1 MSIERNFNKYLYN
14 LVKSSAKDNK
24 VAKTVALNY
33 QRLNRD
39 AKDKF
44 FESLMLAY
52 ANYSDSAFDNIK
64 FEVSSNLGSAESKK
78 DFRLKS
84 VRIANVRGIP
94 EPKNSTKFGFD
105 LFDDGQ
111 IQNGVFLGPNGTGKS
126 SLFDAIEFIYSNEV
140 AEKKLRVKNPES
152 LTEKD
157 YFTYLGYFNE
167 PPECEIETPSGNFS
181 LRNRVFKTYE
191 ELKTIYPETHFISD
205 YDIYNK
211 GQLNYLG
218 RNDDS
223 QSFHLLIA
231 SSLGLQDYLDF
242 TNMLKSISTYRRSK
256 ETSDRKKITDRKNEL
271 IQEIEK
277 NQEQITIKL
286 EKIKELKTSNTENPN
301 DNNGEKLA
309 TTLAAIKQ
317 TSISF
322 PFDKSQYQKTFE
334 RYRNAHEMFLGL
346 SVNQNLQTEAQF
358 LSLGLELINHSE
370 NCPLC
375 ENSKSSV
382 ADIKKKIEKRITEIQ
397 EFDSA
402 SNDLNQSIRNIQ
414 NTIKDILTR
423 LQSTERTL
431 KLESDRIVAV
441 SELMEIHR
449 NGKELID
456 LLEDETR
463 NLIEVDEAISKII
476 TSNDVLSKKD
486 EAILKL
492 IQSKEAVL
500 LIDVANTPLAIEK
513 FALRR
518 QQKIAEIE
526 TSLAMPLNSISPKQ
540 QILILESEIKTHQ
553 ATVNINGQ
561 QIKTLEKDI
570 EKLTTTINTIAEIKL
585 KAGEFAKTLEVE
597 VNKLVTNSFEPIK
610 ETITTI
616 LSEYLKEE
624 NVSLQI
630 RLDEKPSLDDQ
641 ESTVTTILAE
651 IQRINTQTGEQ
662 EIHSP
667 SKFFNT
673 FRFRL
678 FCTMVSVS
686 VVIAARK
693 NSGINL
699 PLVLDDVF
707 YASDYN
713 SKTTFS
719 LFIRTILDLFRR
731 FNSEMPLQFVLFT
744 HDELV
749 FDSAL
754 DAISEFETLKT
765 ELLPTQAIDLQWKNS
780 IEHRTAFAR
789 LFPAK
794 DVDSKVTKSAFG
806 NFWDLTYKIPTQI
819 VHLLDENEN
828 G

>member
-1 MSIERNFNKYLYN
+1 MIIERNFNKYLFN
-14 LVKSSAKDNK
+14 LVKSNAMDNK
-24 VAKTVALNY
+24 VAKTVALNF

-44 FESLMLAY
+44 FESVMLAY
-52 ANYSDSAFDNIK
+52 ANFTDSAFDNIK
-64 FEVSSNLGSAESKK
+64 FDETSNIDSAANNK

-84 VRIANVRGIP
+84 VRISNVRGIP

-105 LFDDGQ
+105 LFDEGQ

-126 SLFDAIEFIYSNEV
+126 SLFNAIEFIYSHEV

-157 YFTYLGYFNE
+157 YFKYLEHFNE
-167 PPECEIETPSGNFS
+167 TPECEIETPSGNFS
-181 LRNRVFKTYE
+181 LRNRIFKTDE
-191 ELKTIYPETHFISD
+191 ELKTIYPDTHFISD

-242 TNMLKSISTYRRSK
+242 TNMLKSISTYRRTK
-256 ETSDRKKITDRKNEL
+256 ETTERKKITDRKTEL

-277 NQEQITIKL
+277 NQEQINIKS
-286 EKIKELKTSNTENPN
+286 EKIKELKASNIDNVN
-301 DNNGEKLA
+301 DVIREKLA
-309 TTLAAIKQ
+309 TTIAAIKS
-317 TSISF
+317 TSFSF
-322 PFDKSQYQKTFE
+322 LFDKLQYQKTFDN
-334 RYRNAHEMFLGL
+334 YRNAHEKFLGL

-358 LSLGLELINHSE
+358 LSLGLDLINHSE

-382 ADIKKKIEKRITEIQ
+382 PDIKKKIEKRIIEIK
-397 EFDSA
+397 EFDTA
-402 SNDLNQSIRNIQ
+402 SKNLEQSIRNVQ
-414 NTIKDILTR
+414 NTVKDILAT
-423 LQSTERTL
+423 LQSTGRTL
-431 KLESDRIVAV
+431 KTEVDRITAV
-441 SELMEIHR
+441 SELIDIHR
-449 NGKELID
+449 SGKDLVD

-463 NLIEVDEAISKII
+463 SLIEVDDEISKII
-476 TSNDVLSKKD
+476 SSNDVLSKKD

-492 IQSKEAVL
+492 IETKEAVL
-500 LIDVANTPLAIEK
+500 LIDVANTPMAIEK
-513 FALRR
+513 FATQR
-518 QQKIAEIE
+518 QRKISEIE
-526 TSLAMPLNSISPKQ
+526 TSLASTQNAITPKQ

-553 ATVNINGQ
+553 STVNINGQ
-561 QIKTLEKDI
+561 QIKTLDRDI
-570 EKLTTTINTIAEIKL
+570 EKLTTNIETIAEIKL
-585 KAGEFAKTLEVE
+585 KAGEFAKILELE
-597 VNKLVTNSFEPIK
+597 VNKLVANSFEPIK

-616 LSEYLKEE
+616 LSKYLEEE
-624 NVSLQI
+624 NVSLHI
-630 RLDEKPSLDDQ
+630 RLDEKPSPDDP
-641 ESTVTTILAE
+641 ESIVTTIFAE
-651 IQRINTQTGEQ
+651 IQRINTQTGEL

-667 SKFFNT
+667 SKYFNT

-713 SKTTFS
+713 SKTSFRQ
-719 LFIRTILDLFRR
+719 FILTILDLFRR
-731 FNSEMPLQFVLFT
+731 FNGEMPLQFILFT

-754 DAISEFETLKT
+754 DAISEFERFKT
-765 ELLPTQAIDLQWKNS
+765 ELQPSQLIDAQWNNP

-794 DVDSKVTKSAFG
+794 DVEPSVTQSELG
-806 NFWDLTYKIPTQI
+806 DYWDLTYKIPTQLEN
-819 VHLLDENEN
+819 LLKE
-828 G
+828 

>member
-1 MSIERNFNKYLYN
+1 MSIERNFNKYLFN
-14 LVKSSAKDNK
+14 LVKSSAMDNK

-52 ANYSDSAFDNIK
+52 ANFTDSAFDNIK
-64 FEVSSNLGSAESKK
+64 FEGTSNLNSFASSK

-111 IQNGVFLGPNGTGKS
+111 IQNGIFLGPNGTGKS
-126 SLFDAIEFIYSNEV
+126 SLFNAVEFIYSHEV
-140 AEKKLRVKNPES
+140 AEKKLRVKNPDS
-152 LTEKD
+152 LNEKD
-157 YFTYLGYFNE
+157 YFKYLEHFNE
-167 PPECEIETPSGNFS
+167 APQCEIETPSGNFS
-181 LRNRVFKTYE
+181 LRNRIFKTDE
-191 ELKTIYPETHFISD
+191 ELKTIYPDTHFISD

-218 RNDDS
+218 KNDDS
-223 QSFHLLIA
+223 ESFHLLIA

-242 TNMLKSISTYRRSK
+242 TNMMKSISTYRRLK
-256 ETSDRKKITDRKNEL
+256 ETTDRKKITDKKNEL

-277 NQEQITIKL
+277 NQEQISVKSD
-286 EKIKELKTSNTENPN
+286 KIKELKANNADNVN
-301 DNNGEKLA
+301 DDSREKLA
-309 TTLAAIKQ
+309 ATIAAIKA
-317 TSISF
+317 TSFSW
-322 PFDKSQYQKTFE
+322 PFDKEQHQRTFDS
-334 RYRNAHEMFLGL
+334 YRNAHEMFLGL
-346 SVNQNLQTEAQF
+346 SVNLNLQTEAQF

-382 ADIKKKIEKRITEIQ
+382 PDIKKKIEKRILEIK
-397 EFDSA
+397 EFDTA
-402 SNDLNQSIRNIQ
+402 SKKLEQTIRNVQ
-414 NTIKDILTR
+414 DTVKDILST
-423 LQSTERTL
+423 LQATGRTL
-431 KLESDRIVAV
+431 KPEVERITAV
-441 SELMEIHR
+441 SELIEIHR
-449 NGKELID
+449 IGKDLID
-456 LLEDETR
+456 LLADETR
-463 NLIEVDEAISKII
+463 SMIEIDEAISKII
-476 TSNDVLSKKD
+476 SSNEVLSKKD
-486 EAILKL
+486 EAIFKL
-492 IQSKEAVL
+492 IQNYETAL
-500 LIDVANTPLAIEK
+500 LFEIANTPLAIET
-513 FALRR
+513 FASRR
-518 QQKIAEIE
+518 RQKIAEIE
-526 TSLAMPLNSISPKQ
+526 KKLETTQNTITPKQ
-540 QILILESEIKTHQ
+540 QILILESEIKNHI

-561 QIKTLEKDI
+561 QIKTLERDI
-570 EKLTTTINTIAEIKL
+570 EKLTITIDTIAEIKL
-585 KAGEFAKTLEVE
+585 KAGEFAKVLDLE
-597 VNKLVTNSFEPIK
+597 VNKLVANSFEPIK

-630 RLDEKPSLDDQ
+630 RLDEKPSPDDP

-651 IQRINTQTGEQ
+651 IQRINTQTGEL

-667 SKFFNT
+667 SKYFNT

-678 FCTMVSVS
+678 FCTMVSIS

-713 SKTTFS
+713 SKTTFRE
-719 LFIRTILDLFRR
+719 FILTILNLFRM
-731 FNSEMPLQFVLFT
+731 FNSEMPLQLILFT

-749 FDSAL
+749 FDSTL
-754 DAISEFETLKT
+754 DAIGEFESLKS
-765 ELLPTQAIDLQWKNS
+765 ELPSSQLVDTQWKNP

-789 LFPAK
+789 LFPAN
-794 DVDSKVTKSAFG
+794 DVETTVTQSEFG
-806 NFWDLTYKIPTQI
+806 NYWDLTYKIPTQLEHI
-819 VHLLDENEN
+819 FNEH
-828 G
+828 

>member
-1 MSIERNFNKYLYN
+1 MGIDRNFNKYLYN
-14 LVKSSAKDNK
+14 LVKSNLMDNK
-24 VAKTVALNY
+24 VAKTIALSY

-52 ANYSDSAFDNIK
+52 ANFSDSAFENIK
-64 FEVSSNLGSAESKK
+64 FEESSNLDSADSKK

-105 LFDDGQ
+105 LFDEGQ
-111 IQNGVFLGPNGTGKS
+111 IQNGVFLGSNGTGKS
-126 SLFDAIEFIYSNEV
+126 SLFNAIEFIYSHEV
-140 AEKKLRVKNPES
+140 AEKKLRVKNPDS

-157 YFTYLGYFNE
+157 YFTYLEHFNE
-167 PPECEIETPSGNFS
+167 APECEIETPSGSFS
-181 LRNRVFKTYE
+181 LRNRIFKTDA
-191 ELKTIYPETHFISD
+191 ELKTIYPDTHFISD

-218 RNDDS
+218 KNDDS

-242 TNMLKSISTYRRSK
+242 TNLLKSISTYRRSK
-256 ETSDRKKITDRKNEL
+256 ETTERKRVNDRKNEL
-271 IQEIEK
+271 IKEIDK
-277 NQEQITIKL
+277 NQEQISIKS
-286 EKIKELKTSNTENPN
+286 EKIKELKGNNT
-301 DNNGEKLA
+301 DNVNEDSREKLA
-309 TTLAAIKQ
+309 TTIASIK
-317 TSISF
+317 SNSFYF
-322 PFDKSQYQKTFE
+322 PFDKSQYLKTFDT
-334 RYRNAHEMFLGL
+334 YRNAHELFLGL

-382 ADIKKKIEKRITEIQ
+382 PDIKKKIEKRIIEIKA
-397 EFDSA
+397 FDTA
-402 SNDLNQSIRNIQ
+402 SKNLEQSIRNIQ
-414 NTIKDILTR
+414 ATIRDILTT
-423 LQSTERTL
+423 LQSVDRTL
-431 KLESDRIVAV
+431 KTEVERITAI
-441 SELMEIHR
+441 SELIEIHR
-449 NGKELID
+449 NGKDLID
-456 LLEDETR
+456 LLAIETR
-463 NLIEVDEAISKII
+463 SLIEVDESISKII
-476 TSNDVLSKKD
+476 SSNDLLSKKD

-492 IQSKEAVL
+492 IQTKEAVL

-513 FALRR
+513 FAAQR
-518 QQKIAEIE
+518 QKKISEIE
-526 TSLAMPLNSISPKQ
+526 ISLTETQNAITPKQ
-540 QILILESEIKTHQ
+540 QILILESEIKNHQ
-553 ATVNINGQ
+553 STVNINGQ
-561 QIKTLEKDI
+561 QIKTLEREI
-570 EKLTTTINTIAEIKL
+570 EKLTTIIDTIAEIKL
-585 KAGEFAKTLEVE
+585 NAGVFAKVLDFE
-597 VNKLVTNSFEPIK
+597 VNKLVANSFEPIK

-616 LSEYLKEE
+616 LSDYLKEE

-630 RLDEKPSLDDQ
+630 RLDEKPSPDDP

-651 IQRINTQTGEQ
+651 IQRINTQTGEL

-667 SKFFNT
+667 SKYFNT

-713 SKTTFS
+713 SKTTFKE
-719 LFIRTILDLFRR
+719 FILTILELFKR
-731 FNSEMPLQFVLFT
+731 FNSEMPLQIILFT

-754 DAISEFETLKT
+754 DAISEFETLKL
-765 ELLPTQAIDLQWKNS
+765 ELPPSQLVDSQWRS
-780 IEHRTAFAR
+780 PIENRTAFAR

-794 DVDSKVTKSAFG
+794 DVEPSVTQSMFG
-806 NFWDLTYKIPTQI
+806 NYWDLSYKIPTQI
-819 VHLLDENEN
+819 ENLLNQI
-828 G
+828 

>member
-1 MSIERNFNKYLYN
+1 MSIEKNFNKYLFT
-14 LVKSSAKDNK
+14 LVKSNAMDNK
-24 VAKTVALNY
+24 VAKTVALSY

-52 ANYSDSAFDNIK
+52 ANFTDSAFDNIK
-64 FEVSSNLGSAESKK
+64 FEESSNLDTADSNK

-105 LFDDGQ
+105 LFDEGQ

-126 SLFDAIEFIYSNEV
+126 SLFNAIEFIYSHEV
-140 AEKKLRVKNPES
+140 AEKKLRVKNPDS

-157 YFTYLGYFNE
+157 YFTYLEHFNE
-167 PPECEIETPSGNFS
+167 APECEIETPSGSFS
-181 LRNRVFKTYE
+181 LRNRIFKTDA
-191 ELKTIYPETHFISD
+191 ELKTIYPDTHFISD

-218 RNDDS
+218 KNDDS

-242 TNMLKSISTYRRSK
+242 TNMLKSISTYRRTK
-256 ETSDRKKITDRKNEL
+256 ETTERKRENDRKNEI

-277 NQEQITIKL
+277 NQEQISIKS
-286 EKIKELKTSNTENPN
+286 EKIKELKANNTDNGN
-301 DNNGEKLA
+301 DDSREKLA
-309 TTLAAIKQ
+309 TTIAAIK
-317 TSISF
+317 SNSFSF
-322 PFDKSQYQKTFE
+322 PFDKSQYQKIFNT
-334 RYRNAHEMFLGL
+334 YRNAHELFLGL

-382 ADIKKKIEKRITEIQ
+382 PDIKKKIEKRIIEIK
-397 EFDSA
+397 EFDTA
-402 SNDLNQSIRNIQ
+402 SKNLEQSIRNVQ
-414 NTIKDILTR
+414 NTIRDILTS
-423 LQSTERTL
+423 LQSIGSTL
-431 KLESDRIVAV
+431 KKEVERITAI
-441 SELMEIHR
+441 SELIGIHR
-449 NGKELID
+449 NGKDLIEL
-456 LLEDETR
+456 LADETR
-463 NLIEVDEAISKII
+463 SLIEVDESISKII
-476 TSNDVLSKKD
+476 SSNDVLSKKD

-492 IQSKEAVL
+492 IQIKEAVL

-513 FALRR
+513 FAAER
-518 QQKIAEIE
+518 QKKIAEIE
-526 TSLAMPLNSISPKQ
+526 TTLASIQNTITPKQ

-553 ATVNINGQ
+553 STVNINGQ
-561 QIKTLEKDI
+561 QIKTLERDI
-570 EKLTTTINTIAEIKL
+570 EKLTTTIDTIAEIKS
-585 KAGEFAKTLEVE
+585 KAGEFAKVLDVE
-597 VNKLVTNSFEPIK
+597 VNKLVANSFEPIK

-616 LSEYLKEE
+616 LSGYLEEE

-630 RLDEKPSLDDQ
+630 RLDEKPSPDDP

-651 IQRINTQTGEQ
+651 IQRINTQSGEL

-667 SKFFNT
+667 SKYFNT

-713 SKTTFS
+713 SKTTFRQ
-719 LFIRTILDLFRR
+719 FILTILNLFRR
-731 FNSEMPLQFVLFT
+731 FNSEMPLQLILFT

-754 DAISEFETLKT
+754 DAISEFETLKS
-765 ELLPTQAIDLQWKNS
+765 ELLPSQLIDAQWENP
-780 IEHRTAFAR
+780 IGHRTSFAR
-789 LFPAK
+789 LFPAN
-794 DVDSKVTKSAFG
+794 DVEPTVTQSEFG
-806 NFWDLTYKIPTQI
+806 NYWDLIYKIPTQLE
-819 VHLLDENEN
+819 HLLNEQ
-828 G
+828 

>member
-1 MSIERNFNKYLYN
+1 MSIERNFNKYLFN
-14 LVKSSAKDNK
+14 LVRTTAMDNK
-24 VAKTVALNY
+24 VAKTVALSY

-52 ANYSDSAFDNIK
+52 ANFSDSAFDNIK
-64 FEVSSNLGSAESKK
+64 FEETSNLDSPNSNK

-94 EPKNSTKFGFD
+94 EPKNSTKFGID
-105 LFDDGQ
+105 LFDEGQ
-111 IQNGVFLGPNGTGKS
+111 IQNGIFLGPNGTGKS
-126 SLFDAIEFIYSNEV
+126 SLFNAIEFIYSHEV
-140 AEKKLRVKNPES
+140 AEKKLRVKNPDS
-152 LTEKD
+152 LNEKD
-157 YFTYLGYFNE
+157 YFKYLEHFNE
-167 PPECEIETPSGNFS
+167 APECEIETPSGSFS
-181 LRNRVFKTYE
+181 LRNRIFKTDE
-191 ELKTIYPETHFISD
+191 ELKTIYPDTHFISD

-218 RNDDS
+218 KNDDS
-223 QSFHLLIA
+223 ESFHLLIA

-256 ETSDRKKITDRKNEL
+256 ETTDRKKITDRKNEL

-277 NQEQITIKL
+277 NQEQINIKSD
-286 EKIKELKTSNTENPN
+286 KIKELKASDAGNANE
-301 DNNGEKLA
+301 DSREKLKA
-309 TTLAAIKQ
+309 TITAIKAN
-317 TSISF
+317 SFSF
-322 PFDKSQYQKTFE
+322 PFDKSQYQNSFDS
-334 RYRNAHEMFLGL
+334 YRNAHEKFLGL

-382 ADIKKKIEKRITEIQ
+382 PDIKKKIEKRILEIK
-397 EFDSA
+397 EFDIA
-402 SNDLNQSIRNIQ
+402 SKNLEQSIRNIQ
-414 NTIKDILTR
+414 NEVKDILIN
-423 LQSTERTL
+423 LQSTGKTL
-431 KLESDRIVAV
+431 KAEVDRIAAV
-441 SELMEIHR
+441 SELIDIHK

-456 LLEDETR
+456 LLADETKS
-463 NLIEVDEAISKII
+463 LLEVDEAISEII
-476 TSNDVLSKKD
+476 SSNDVLSKKD

-492 IQSKEAVL
+492 IQTNEAIL
-500 LIDVANTPLAIEK
+500 LIDVANTPLAIQK
-513 FALRR
+513 FATKR
-518 QQKIAEIE
+518 QQKITAIE
-526 TSLAMPLNSISPKQ
+526 TSLSVTQDSITPKQ

-561 QIKTLEKDI
+561 QIKTLERDI
-570 EKLTTTINTIAEIKL
+570 EKLTKTIDTIAEIKL
-585 KAGEFAKTLEVE
+585 KAGEFAKVLDVE
-597 VNKLVTNSFEPIK
+597 VNKLVANSFEPIK

-630 RLDEKPSLDDQ
+630 RLDEKPSPDDS
-641 ESTVTTILAE
+641 ESTITTILAE
-651 IQRINTQTGEQ
+651 IQRINTQTGEL

-667 SKFFNT
+667 SKYFNT

-678 FCTMVSVS
+678 FCTMVSIS

-713 SKTTFS
+713 SKTTFRQ
-719 LFIRTILDLFRR
+719 FILTILNLFRR
-731 FNSEMPLQFVLFT
+731 FNSEMPLQLILFT

-754 DAISEFETLKT
+754 DAISEFETLKL
-765 ELLPTQAIDLQWKNS
+765 ELLPNHLTDAQWES
-780 IEHRTAFAR
+780 PIGHRTAFAR

-794 DVDSKVTKSAFG
+794 DVEPMVTQSELG
-806 NFWDLTYKIPTQI
+806 NYWDLSYKIPTQLE
-819 VHLLDENEN
+819 HLINEQ
-828 G
+828 